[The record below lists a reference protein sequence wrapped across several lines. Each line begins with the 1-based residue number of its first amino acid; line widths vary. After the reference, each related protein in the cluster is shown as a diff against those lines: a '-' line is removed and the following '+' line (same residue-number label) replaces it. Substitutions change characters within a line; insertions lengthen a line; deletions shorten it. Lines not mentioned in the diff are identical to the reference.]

1 MESKGFE
8 GCKTM
13 LPFSRHVR
21 ERRDIHL
28 EDFVK
33 KEMGEETYAR
43 YQKLVE
49 NRH

>member
-8 GCKTM
+8 GCKTTF
-13 LPFSRHVR
+13 PFSRQVR